1 MWTDFLNSKETLFL
15 LISISCIIF
24 LILWMI
30 YFILFLRRKNALKQ
44 LEQQVLENNMKAHL
58 KEQELIEQKDTV
70 FSLQNQNLELIKENE
85 RLKSEREIEAKYL
98 REQLDFVEK
107 SKNEMSLQFKDISRG
122 VIETQNQHF
131 TENQKAALDVLL
143 KPFHD
148 KLLDLTSKIDKSHD
162 DSTKIDEQ
170 IKNLLNLNQTL
181 SKDAEDLT
189 NALKG
194 NKKIQ
199 GNWGEF
205 QLEHVL
211 EISGLE
217 NGINYFKQE
226 TFKGDENQIL
236 RPDVIIKLPND
247 RDVIVDSKVS
257 LNDYIAYVN
266 AEDIEERKAALKR
279 HISALKKHIDELSAK
294 EYQKLLKDN
303 TLDYVMIF
311 VPIEGAY
318 FEAVREDTS
327 LYDYAVKKN
336 IAITTPSSLLPL
348 LRTIENLWQIEKR
361 NKNVAEIAEIG
372 GSLYDKLAGFIE
384 DMDRINK
391 SLDIAKKNYDTAISK
406 LSTGKGNA
414 LSLADRLKK
423 KGAKVS
429 KQITMEYEN
438 NIPQLTEIVSNDE

>member
-1 MWTDFLNSKETLFL
+1 MQTFFSFQNENLFL
-15 LISISCIIF
+15 LISISCVIF
-24 LILWMI
+24 FILWMI
-30 YFILFLRRKNALKQ
+30 YFVLFLKHRGVFQKLKQ
-44 LEQQVLENNMKAHL
+44 QLLEDQMRVQLQDQERM
-58 KEQELIEQKDTV
+58 KEQDIVL
-70 FSLQNQNLELIKENE
+70 SLQNQNLELIKENE
-85 RLKSEREIEAKYL
+85 RLKSESEIEKKYIH
-98 REQLDFVEK
+98 EQLDFIEK
-107 SKNEMSLQFKDISRG
+107 SKNEMTLYFKDISRG
-122 VIETQNQHF
+122 VIESQNQKF
-131 TENQKAALDVLL
+131 NESQKTALNLLL

-162 DSTKIDEQ
+162 DSTKIDAQ

-181 SKDAEDLT
+181 SKDAENLA

-217 NGINYFKQE
+217 KGINYFEQE
-226 TFKGDENQIL
+226 TFKGDENQML
-236 RPDVIIKLPND
+236 RPDVIIKLPNE
-247 RDVIVDSKVS
+247 RNVIIDSKVS
-257 LNDYIAYVN
+257 LNDYVTYVN
-266 AEDIEERKAALKR
+266 TENIEERKAALKR
-279 HISALKKHIDELSAK
+279 HISSIKKHIDELSAK

-311 VPIEGAY
+311 IPIEGAY
-318 FEAVREDTS
+318 FEAVREDTT

-372 GSLYDKLAGFIE
+372 GSLYDKLAGFVE
-384 DMDRINK
+384 DMDRIDK
-391 SLDIAKKNYDTAISK
+391 ALCTAKKNYDTAFSK

-429 KQITMEYEN
+429 KQITTEYEN
-438 NIPQLTEIVSNDE
+438 DIPQIMENVSNE

>member
-1 MWTDFLNSKETLFL
+1 
-15 LISISCIIF
+15 
-24 LILWMI
+24 MI
-30 YFILFLRRKNALKQ
+30 YFVLFFKRQNAFEKLKQ
-44 LEQQVLENNMKAHL
+44 QCFEDQMKTNLQA
-58 KEQELIEQKDTV
+58 QEHIKDAELMT
-70 FSLQNQNLELIKENE
+70 SLQNQNLELIKENE
-85 RLKSEREIEAKYL
+85 RLKSEREIEKKYL
-98 REQLDFVEK
+98 HEQLDFVEK
-107 SKNEMSLQFKDISRG
+107 SKNEMTLYFKDISRG
-122 VIETQNQHF
+122 VIESQNQQF
-131 TENQKAALDVLL
+131 NENQKTALGLLL

-148 KLLDLTSKIDKSHD
+148 KLLDLTSKMDKTHD
-162 DSTKIDEQ
+162 DSTKIDAQ
-170 IKNLLNLNQTL
+170 ITNLLNLNQTL
-181 SKDAEDLT
+181 SKDAEDLA

-217 NGINYFKQE
+217 KGINYFEQE
-226 TFKGDENQIL
+226 TFKGDENQLL
-236 RPDVIIKLPND
+236 RPDVVIKLPND

-257 LNDYIAYVN
+257 LNDYVAYIN
-266 AEDIEERKAALKR
+266 AEDETERQAALKR
-279 HISALKKHIDELSAK
+279 HISAIKKHIDELSAK

-311 VPIEGAY
+311 IPIEGAH
-318 FEAVREDTS
+318 FEAVREDPS
-327 LYDYAVKKN
+327 LYDYAVRKN

-372 GSLYDKLAGFIE
+372 GSLYDKLAGFVE
-384 DMDRINK
+384 DMDRIDK
-391 SLDIAKKNYDTAISK
+391 ALCTAKKNYDTAFSK
-406 LSTGKGNA
+406 LATGKGNA

-438 NIPQLTEIVSNDE
+438 DIPQITENVSNE